1 MSNKKKRG
9 ATQYPP
15 LKSANLVN
23 FVISDSLI
31 YKNTENIEENKLVL
45 SLSYQDERKRI
56 SPNLEKTNKLPIFVP
71 HWFATPLRGKQLKG
85 NQV

>member
-1 MSNKKKRG
+1 MSNKKKRR

-56 SPNLEKTNKLPIFVP
+56 SPQLGKNK
-71 HWFATPLRGKQLKG
+71 
-85 NQV
+85 

>member
-1 MSNKKKRG
+1 M
-9 ATQYPP
+9 
-15 LKSANLVN
+15 VN

-56 SPNLEKTNKLPIFVP
+56 SPQLGKNK
-71 HWFATPLRGKQLKG
+71 
-85 NQV
+85 